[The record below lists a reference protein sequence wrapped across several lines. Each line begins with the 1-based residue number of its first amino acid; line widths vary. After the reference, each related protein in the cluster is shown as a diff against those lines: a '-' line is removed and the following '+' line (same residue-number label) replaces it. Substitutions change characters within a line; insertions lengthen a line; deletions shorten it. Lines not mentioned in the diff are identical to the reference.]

1 MIKALTPPLSLEYHF
16 ALVIPPLDAMML
28 GVLLSTMV
36 PVPNDFGDD
45 DDADNIAILNQL
57 GTDLLENLKL
67 SGTLAHDKIPA
78 EAPDEFEVAVTY
90 ATVKVIVDANREVH
104 IVGEHAV

>member
-1 MIKALTPPLSLEYHF
+1 MIKGLTPPLSMEQHF

-28 GVLLSTMV
+28 GVLLTAMA
-36 PVPNDFGDD
+36 PNDVA
-45 DDADNIAILNQL
+45 DADVDNIAMLNQL
-57 GTDLLENLKL
+57 GADLLENLKL
-67 SGTLAHDKIPA
+67 SGTLDRDKIPA

-104 IVGEHAV
+104 IVGEHAI